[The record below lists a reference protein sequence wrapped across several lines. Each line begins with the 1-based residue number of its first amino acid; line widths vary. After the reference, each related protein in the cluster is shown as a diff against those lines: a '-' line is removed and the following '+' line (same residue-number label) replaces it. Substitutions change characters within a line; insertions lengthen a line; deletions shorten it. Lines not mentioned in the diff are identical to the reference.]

1 MSESEHTKTP
11 RDAARQQRPVE
22 PTPQASGQQ
31 AAPLFGPEFLL
42 ALQRTV
48 GNQEVNNLLRRY
60 HAAQT
65 APVRPPLAD
74 PPDAGRMVL
83 QRATVIAP
91 DGVGHEEDENAFTTD
106 AAGAQHDAAG
116 NVVTFRAPDGVYVE
130 QATASGGQSQSPSGG
145 DPNAP
150 SQASGPSA
158 PDLDQ
163 QYNAAVQAGNWQDAA
178 EKLNGFNHEDILSRL
193 AQLTPD
199 QITNLHQG
207 ALDNPRVGSESQ
219 VAQLTAPGTPP
230 ASMAPPPDPTT
241 GPNTQRYT
249 VVSQAPPVV
258 MITGPLNDATIGQD
272 LYGDAS
278 APIEHLSDFSQI
290 KVRVDALQPA
300 YQALFAAPTNSTDPN
315 SLAAAA
321 GPTGNVPLSFAGV
334 VLASPLVSA
343 ELLGE
348 TIPAATLALPATGGG
363 GFVAGAFQAGSFV
376 APAAGTAGA
385 TETTIAVTGGVI
397 GAVEVTEAAT
407 AITILG
413 LSLTPV
419 GWLILAGAVVVVAAG
434 AVGTYYAFHTD
445 HQVRPSTDN
454 NPVQLPP
461 AQNTPPATDPNTPG
475 PLYTPADQNYT
486 PAIDPTTGQPLQL
499 PGQPNAGSMQAA
511 SLEDEYNAAVQG
523 GNWQDAAEKLNGFN
537 RDDIL
542 SRLSRLTP
550 DQVANIYQGALTN
563 PRVGP
568 GSQAAQLSDP
578 THRQDLGNDPAI
590 GRFRPGERDSALR
603 VEQARGVRLSR
614 YTPPSPGLKGDWVD
628 TTGKV
633 YDGCSPAPSSYFE
646 AQINNYEASLRS
658 HLNNPNV
665 DYVVIDITGLALLP
679 NQLQALEV
687 AITKVAGAN
696 NPKIIRLP

>member
-178 EKLNGFNHEDILSRL
+178 EKLNGFN
-193 AQLTPD
+193 
-199 QITNLHQG
+199 
-207 ALDNPRVGSESQ
+207 
-219 VAQLTAPGTPP
+219 
-230 ASMAPPPDPTT
+230 
-241 GPNTQRYT
+241 
-249 VVSQAPPVV
+249 
-258 MITGPLNDATIGQD
+258 
-272 LYGDAS
+272 
-278 APIEHLSDFSQI
+278 
-290 KVRVDALQPA
+290 
-300 YQALFAAPTNSTDPN
+300 
-315 SLAAAA
+315 
-321 GPTGNVPLSFAGV
+321 
-334 VLASPLVSA
+334 
-343 ELLGE
+343 
-348 TIPAATLALPATGGG
+348 
-363 GFVAGAFQAGSFV
+363 
-376 APAAGTAGA
+376 
-385 TETTIAVTGGVI
+385 
-397 GAVEVTEAAT
+397 
-407 AITILG
+407 
-413 LSLTPV
+413 
-419 GWLILAGAVVVVAAG
+419 
-434 AVGTYYAFHTD
+434 
-445 HQVRPSTDN
+445 
-454 NPVQLPP
+454 
-461 AQNTPPATDPNTPG
+461 
-475 PLYTPADQNYT
+475 
-486 PAIDPTTGQPLQL
+486 
-499 PGQPNAGSMQAA
+499 
-511 SLEDEYNAAVQG
+511 
-523 GNWQDAAEKLNGFN
+523 